1 MAKISFANLKLKVND
16 TVQTVKCGDAEIEVL
31 QYLPIADKA
40 DLISI
45 TVQQAMENGIIHP
58 VKLEQYFCL
67 NIMYL
72 YSNFNFTDK
81 QKEDPDKL
89 YDILE
94 SNGIID
100 TVISAIPESEV
111 TDLYDYLKDYMEGYK
126 TSRESFAN
134 VVYKVLED
142 LPGAIETA
150 REFLKDFDPSQFKE
164 VIAFAQGA
172 NANRP
177 IPESDSPIDKAFNE
191 IGQN

>member
-16 TVQTVKCGDAEIEVL
+16 AVQTVKCGDTEVEVL
-31 QYLPIADKA
+31 QYLPVADKA

-45 TVQQAMENGIIHP
+45 TIQQAMENGIVHP
-58 VKLEQYFCL
+58 VKLEQYFSL

-100 TVISAIPESEV
+100 TVISAIPENEI

-142 LPGAIETA
+142 LPGTVETA